1 MGGFVGKI
9 LDKGAKVVT
18 AVTNVFGGNFNPY
31 VALGVFAIGWYFQEL
46 LNQKYLILEQT
57 ILKKLREVY

>member
-31 VALGVFAIGWYFQEL
+31 VALGIFAIGFFFSR
-46 LNQKYLILEQT
+46 T
-57 ILKKLREVY
+57 IKP